1 MTYARPETLREAVDW
16 LAANR
21 AVIAAGCTDL
31 FAMTANQTL
40 PGPVLDITAIAGLSG
55 ITRTSDGWRIG
66 ASTKWSAI
74 AKADLL
80 PAFDGLKLAAR
91 EVGSVQIQNSGTIG
105 GNLCNASP
113 AADGVP
119 PLLVLDAQ
127 VEITGAAGTRQM
139 KLADFITGPRRMAL
153 LPGELL
159 TAILIPEAATS
170 GRSHFLKL
178 GARKSLVISIVMVAA
193 KLVVENGRIRSAAIA
208 VGSCS
213 PVATRLPALEA
224 ALAGVEAAK
233 AADIVSDS
241 LLADA
246 LSPITDVRA
255 DGAYRREGA
264 RELVARAIASLA
276 QGERA

>member
-16 LAANR
+16 LAANK

-40 PGPVLDITAIAGLSG
+40 PGPVLDITAIPELSG
-55 ITRTSDGWRIG
+55 ITRTSEGWRIG
-66 ASTKWSAI
+66 ASTKWSAF
-74 AKADLL
+74 ARADLP
-80 PAFDGLKLAAR
+80 PAFEALKLAAR
-91 EVGSVQIQNSGTIG
+91 EVGSIQIQNSGTIG

-127 VEITGAAGTRQM
+127 VEITGVTGARRM
-139 KLADFITGPRRMAL
+139 KLADFITGPRRTAL
-153 LPGELL
+153 QPGDLL

-193 KLVVENGRIRSAAIA
+193 RLVVENGVVQSAAIA

-233 AADIVSDS
+233 AESIVSDA

-246 LSPITDVRA
+246 LSPISDVRA
-255 DGAYRREGA
+255 DDAYRRDAA
-264 RELVARAIASLA
+264 RELVARVISSLA